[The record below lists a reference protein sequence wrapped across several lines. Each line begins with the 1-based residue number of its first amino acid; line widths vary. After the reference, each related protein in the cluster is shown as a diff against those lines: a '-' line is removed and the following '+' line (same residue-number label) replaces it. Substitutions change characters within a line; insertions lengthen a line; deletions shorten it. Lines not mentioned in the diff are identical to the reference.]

1 MASTVTT
8 FAFPTKIS
16 CTMSTFSD
24 LNLSL
29 PKTLI
34 CKFSVRIVGNLSSSR
49 KVLEI

>member
-1 MASTVTT
+1 MASIVTS
-8 FAFPTKIS
+8 FSFPTKIRD
-16 CTMSTFSD
+16 TMSTFSD

-34 CKFSVRIVGNLSSSR
+34 FKVSVRIVGNLISSR